1 MMQGYKRFWG
11 IDMLPKEE
19 GGESAH
25 PAFVELRI
33 EILPPLHQASSSP
46 STHDFGSWNRRRGLR
61 DLYPSSL
68 ALFFSRTCPETRR
81 ASQPDGKMVNI
92 TDKIKEYVVS
102 LERHGGAPPT
112 DMFEGLRMR

>member
-11 IDMLPKEE
+11 MDMLPKEE

-46 STHDFGSWNRRRGLR
+46 STHDFGSWIDAEASRLIP
-61 DLYPSSL
+61 PSFL
-68 ALFFSRTCPETRR
+68 PLFFSRTCPETRR

-102 LERHGGAPPT
+102 LERHGGAPPLT
-112 DMFEGLRMR
+112 CLKD

>member
-1 MMQGYKRFWG
+1 MMQGYKFWG
-11 IDMLPKEE
+11 MDVATKEE

-46 STHDFGSWNRRRGLR
+46 STHDFGSWIEPEAFR
-61 DLYPSSL
+61 DLYPSSFP
-68 ALFFSRTCPETRR
+68 LFFSRTCPETRR
-81 ASQPDGKMVNI
+81 ASQTDDKMVNI

-102 LERHGGAPPT
+102 
-112 DMFEGLRMR
+112 